1 MGENNSVGGADNS
14 TAAVLPATTNQPNT
28 ISQHTVTDTSG
39 RNHATYADV
48 DGRVFYATCAS
59 VCSSQASWSSVVLG
73 QFDTGLVG
81 NATPKIGVDSSGRIH
96 IAIITDT
103 TSLFTSDVH
112 YASCDNAC
120 TQLAGWSIGFA
131 FTLNETF
138 ILQDVQFHDW
148 FAVSPSGV
156 PHIALFGSS
165 ELFATRQD
173 HLHVYQCQS
182 NCANESGWSRQQV
195 AQLNLAFPSGAH
207 IHFDN
212 QGTPHIAGVYTVV
225 GANTGQLLY
234 FTCLAMCDSASAQWS
249 IPAELGELTDD
260 PLDPHDSAFSLLN
273 GETPVIATFEPQ
285 AQQLKLLTCT
295 AGCDNAASWTNRQVR
310 NELPL
315 PTDLT
320 LPEEHIVLNTDN
332 GRIEIGMIGKDLDF
346 GVAHRIIRLS
356 CEGQCNTAAWSYD
369 SLADTSP
376 ITLDDFGICV
386 FFGTGAIGPINLTR
400 GAVSYGLY
408 PHWGCSGTPVL
419 VTVPGFG
426 DFIDTNDDLRFFEIA
441 AHQPASIN

>member
-1 MGENNSVGGADNS
+1 MRSNVITALIAIAIIMGAVSCGGGSSAPSTQPESMGENNSVGGADNS

-165 ELFATRQD
+165 ELFATRRII
-173 HLHVYQCQS
+173 CMFT
-182 NCANESGWSRQQV
+182 NANPI
-195 AQLNLAFPSGAH
+195 AQTKA
-207 IHFDN
+207 
-212 QGTPHIAGVYTVV
+212 V
-225 GANTGQLLY
+225 GADNRLHN
-234 FTCLAMCDSASAQWS
+234 S
-249 IPAELGELTDD
+249 I
-260 PLDPHDSAFSLLN
+260 
-273 GETPVIATFEPQ
+273 
-285 AQQLKLLTCT
+285 
-295 AGCDNAASWTNRQVR
+295 
-310 NELPL
+310 
-315 PTDLT
+315 
-320 LPEEHIVLNTDN
+320 
-332 GRIEIGMIGKDLDF
+332 
-346 GVAHRIIRLS
+346 
-356 CEGQCNTAAWSYD
+356 
-369 SLADTSP
+369 
-376 ITLDDFGICV
+376 
-386 FFGTGAIGPINLTR
+386 
-400 GAVSYGLY
+400 
-408 PHWGCSGTPVL
+408 
-419 VTVPGFG
+419 
-426 DFIDTNDDLRFFEIA
+426 
-441 AHQPASIN
+441 